1 MDWFYWSDI
10 PFMVAA
16 SILSIFLIGTT
27 AWAVVKIVRT
37 ICKTIVLNTK
47 IKYFGTSQEY
57 EDFKAWK
64 KMQTEDM
71 TEL

>member
-1 MDWFYWSDI
+1 MIGLEDVG
-10 PFMVAA
+10 MM
-16 SILSIFLIGTT
+16 LIGGAIMIIIIAAVIWGITT
-27 AWAVVKIVRT
+27 VVRT

>member
-1 MDWFYWSDI
+1 MDWYYWSDI
-10 PFMVAA
+10 PELILAGIF
-16 SILSIFLIGTT
+16 SITAFAII
-27 AWAVVKIVRT
+27 AWAIVKIVRL

-71 TEL
+71 AEL